1 MTLLMAEICLV
12 LLPPSFINKPW
23 WICCECSYNFSNS
36 SLLGMPH
43 VTWRATGKTRC
54 AAAALKWFEPTSKLC
69 ITNLWISHKLIIIWA
84 VSWVDSEIR
93 DLILIFISFD
103 WFHMFTA
110 CVHDAR
116 YEIESTKIP
125 ICHMCNYHKQLM
137 FSLTNSRRLYSKHN
151 MTWMQHYTHMH
162 HFVKTLVGHVL
173 REGC

>member
-54 AAAALKWFEPTSKLC
+54 AAALKWFEPTSKLC

-125 ICHMCNYHKQLM
+125 ICHMCNYHKQLIC
-137 FSLTNSRRLYSKHN
+137 FPSPTVADFTVNTTWHECSITPTCIILSKH
-151 MTWMQHYTHMH
+151 W
-162 HFVKTLVGHVL
+162 LVMY
-173 REGC
+173 